1 MSSGHTLKR
10 SNLLF
15 FSPRLRCVLDLS
27 FAVSTL
33 EIVLNNRWKYGRHP
47 LIGWSLHH
55 LRPSYA
61 QNQIGL
67 LSSSLLT
74 PTFPASAD
82 HIHINQ
88 EVLSPFHRWGRIVM
102 NLPILCFKINSYFLC
117 LHLGF
122 FIYFISFLFFFFL
135 PRITGCWRSQD
146 AGHKR
151 FIFCLPSEVVQNDQ
165 ISLDFP

>member
-10 SNLLF
+10 FNLLF

-27 FAVSTL
+27 FAVSAL
-33 EIVLNNRWKYGRHP
+33 EIVLNSRWKYGRHH

-67 LSSSLLT
+67 LSSKPADPPFSCFSSSYSYKPRSAFSIPQMRARCHEFAYFVLQNKLIFSLPSFWFT
-74 PTFPASAD
+74 WS
-82 HIHINQ
+82 
-88 EVLSPFHRWGRIVM
+88 
-102 NLPILCFKINSYFLC
+102 
-117 LHLGF
+117 
-122 FIYFISFLFFFFL
+122 FISFPFFFFL

-146 AGHKR
+146 ADHKR